1 MDRGIVGRDQEI
13 ATAEAFL
20 DSLSEGAAGLLI
32 EGDVGIGKTAL
43 WRHLLESAEARG
55 YRVLRCI
62 GDRAEAR
69 LSFLGLIDLLVEVG
83 DEELG
88 RLRPLQRAALD
99 VALVRHGPGPRRVPD
114 AKTVALGAHSV
125 LVSLAEAGPV
135 LLAIDDVQWL
145 DKATAFVLAFV
156 AKRIGGHRIG
166 VVATV
171 RGPHTSSDPLG
182 LDRALGPERVQWLH
196 LGPLSVGALGV
207 LLETRLGH
215 RHPMPVLVRLAEVS
229 GGNPLFALE
238 VAQALGPAPVLDP
251 GAPLPVPESLREL
264 LVRQVT
270 KLPSE
275 GRLALLA
282 AAALSHPRSDVVEA
296 ASSVAGL
303 AAAEE
308 AGLLR
313 QEGDRVVF
321 AHPLYAAVVYRSA
334 SVRRRRAMH
343 ERLAA
348 LAGDS
353 EERARHLALAGKPPD
368 KTIADALDTAAA
380 GARARGAWNA
390 AAELLEL
397 GHRFTPPE
405 QAYLGRSRLVRAAEH
420 HVHAGDRPRARA
432 LLEDVLAAT
441 PSGPLRSEALRLLAE
456 IHQNEDSFEQAE
468 RLLEEALVYAD
479 DPASRVVVLVALA
492 FVSFNR
498 GALDRSDRYA
508 TLARTEAATLGDDGR
523 LAEALAIQA
532 MVDFLS
538 GRGVDW
544 KMVEQ
549 ALALEDPGR
558 LVALPTRPRTVD
570 AALTLFIG
578 RPASAR
584 QKLNALRDA
593 ARESGDE
600 SDLSAVLWWLS
611 SLETA
616 GGNLLAAASLADEGI
631 EVALLTGSESGRA
644 YLLGQRALVHAHL
657 GNIALARADAAE
669 AARICASIGFW
680 QPMLFVGSALGLL
693 ELSLGNPAAAW
704 AAVRDLTENAET
716 RAILEPHLHQ
726 YLPAALEALVALGEF
741 DRAERLLDRF
751 EARAR
756 EVDRTWALAHAARA
770 RGQLGAARGD
780 LEGAEAHLRSALSSF
795 NRLMM
800 PFPAARTLLVLGQVK
815 RRRRQRRAAREALE
829 EALGIFEGQGAV
841 LWAERCRAELG
852 VITSRHEPGT
862 LTAAEQRVVEL
873 AAEGHP
879 NKEIAGRLF
888 LSVHTVE
895 LHLSHA
901 YAKLGVRSRAELAHR
916 MTTRL

>member
-1 MDRGIVGRDQEI
+1 MDTGIIGRDQEI

-20 DSLSEGAAGLLI
+20 ESLSEGAAGLLI

-43 WRHLLESAEARG
+43 WRHLLESAGARG
-55 YRVLRCI
+55 YRVLRCV
-62 GDRAEAR
+62 GDQAEAK
-69 LSFLGLIDLLVEVG
+69 LSFVGLIDLLMDVG
-83 DEELG
+83 HEELG
-88 RLRPLQRAALD
+88 RLPPLQREALD
-99 VALVRHGPGPRRVPD
+99 VALVRRAPGPERAPD
-114 AKTVALGAHSV
+114 AKTIALGAHSI
-125 LVSLAEAGPV
+125 LVGLAEDGPV

-145 DKATAFVLAFV
+145 DGATAFVLGFV
-156 AKRIGGHRIG
+156 ARRIVGHRIG
-166 VVATV
+166 VLATV
-171 RGPHTSSDPLG
+171 RAPRTSSELLG
-182 LDRALGPERVQWLH
+182 LDRVLGSERLRWLH
-196 LGPLSVGALGV
+196 VGPLGVGALGA

-215 RHPMPVLVRLAEVS
+215 RYPRPVLVRLAEVS

-251 GAPLPVPESLREL
+251 GAPLPVPESLGEL
-264 LVRQVT
+264 LVGQVT
-270 KLPSE
+270 NLSPE
-275 GRLALLA
+275 GRRALLA
-282 AAALSHPRSDVVEA
+282 AAALSHPRSEVVET

-321 AHPLYAAVVYRSA
+321 AHPLYAAVVYRLA

-353 EERARHLALAGKPPD
+353 EERARHLALAARPPNA
-368 KTIADALDTAAA
+368 TIAHALDTAAA

-397 GHRFTPPE
+397 SHRFTPPE
-405 QAYLGRSRLVRAAEH
+405 RAQEARSRLVRAAEH

-432 LLEDVLAAT
+432 LLEDVLAST
-441 PSGPLRSEALRLLAE
+441 PAGALRSEALRLLAE
-456 IHQNEDSFEQAE
+456 VHQNEDSFEQAE
-468 RLLEEALVYAD
+468 QLLEEALVHAR
-479 DPASRVVVLVALA
+479 DPASRVAVLVALA
-492 FVSFNR
+492 FVSFNV
-498 GALDRSDRYA
+498 GALDRSDRHA
-508 TLARTEAATLGDDGR
+508 TMARTEAATLGDDGL

-538 GRGVDW
+538 GRGVDG
-544 KMVEQ
+544 KMLER

-558 LVALPTRPRTVD
+558 LVALTTRPRTVD
-570 AALTLFIG
+570 AALTLFVG
-578 RPASAR
+578 RPEAAR

-611 SLETA
+611 SLETV
-616 GGNLLAAASLADEGI
+616 GGNFRAAASLADEGI
-631 EVALLTGSESGRA
+631 DFARLTGSESGRA
-644 YLLGQRALVHAHL
+644 YLIGQRALVHAHL
-657 GNIALARADAAE
+657 GDVALARADAAE

-704 AAVRDLTENAET
+704 AAVRQLTEDAET
-716 RAILEPHLHQ
+716 KTILEPHLHQ
-726 YLPAALEALVALGEF
+726 YLPAALEALIALGEL
-741 DRAERLLDRF
+741 DRAERLVDRF
-751 EARAR
+751 ETRAR
-756 EVDRTWALAHAARA
+756 ELDRTWALAHAARA
-770 RGQLGAARGD
+770 RGQLCAARGD
-780 LEGAEAHLRSALSSF
+780 PEGAETHLRSALASF
-795 NRLMM
+795 NRLGM
-800 PFPAARTLLVLGQVK
+800 PFPAARTLLALGQVK
-815 RRRRQRRAAREALE
+815 RRRRQKRAAREAVE
-829 EALGIFEGQGAV
+829 EALGMFEGQGAV
-841 LWAERCRAELG
+841 VWAQRCRAELE
-852 VITSRHEPGT
+852 VLTSRREPGA
-862 LTAAEQRVVEL
+862 LTPAEERVVDL

-879 NKEIAGRLF
+879 NKEIAARLF

-895 LHLSHA
+895 LHLTHA

-916 MTTRL
+916 MTTRP

>member
-1 MDRGIVGRDQEI
+1 MDSDIVGRDQEI

-20 DSLSEGAAGLLI
+20 NSLPEGAAGLLI

-55 YRVLRCI
+55 YRVLRCV

-88 RLRPLQRAALD
+88 RLRPLQRGALD
-99 VALVRHGPGPRRVPD
+99 VALVRHGPGPGRAPD
-114 AKTVALGAHSV
+114 AKTIALGARSV
-125 LVSLAEAGPV
+125 LVALAEAGPV

-156 AKRIGGHRIG
+156 AKRIAGHRIG

-182 LDRALGPERVQWLH
+182 LDRALGSERVQWLH
-196 LGPLSVGALGV
+196 VGPLSVGALGV

-215 RHPMPVLVRLAEVS
+215 RHPRPVLARLAEVS

-264 LVRQVT
+264 LVGQVT

-275 GRLALLA
+275 GRRALLA
-282 AAALSHPRSDVVEA
+282 AAALSHPRSGVVEA

-348 LAGDS
+348 LAGDL

-405 QAYLGRSRLVRAAEH
+405 QVNEGRSRLVRAAEH

-432 LLEDVLAAT
+432 LLEDVLAST
-441 PSGPLRSEALRLLAE
+441 PAGALRSEALRLLAE
-456 IHQNEDSFEQAE
+456 VHQNEDSFEQAE
-468 RLLEEALVYAD
+468 RLLEEALVHAD
-479 DPASRVVVLVALA
+479 DPASRVAVLIALA
-492 FVSFNR
+492 FVSFNV
-498 GALDRSDRYA
+498 GALDRADGHASR
-508 TLARTEAATLGDDGR
+508 ARVEAASLGDDAL

-558 LVALPTRPRTVD
+558 LVALTTRPRTVD

-578 RPASAR
+578 HPAAAR

-644 YLLGQRALVHAHL
+644 YLIGQRALVHAHL
-657 GNIALARADAAE
+657 GDVALARADAAE

-704 AAVRDLTENAET
+704 TAVRQLTEDAET
-716 RAILEPHLHQ
+716 RTILEPHLHQ
-726 YLPAALEALVALGEF
+726 YLPAALEALIALGEL
-741 DRAERLLDRF
+741 DRAERLLDQF

-770 RGQLGAARGD
+770 RGQLCAARGD
-780 LEGAEAHLRSALSSF
+780 LEGAEAHLRSALGSF
-795 NRLMM
+795 NQLGM
-800 PFPAARTLLVLGQVK
+800 PFPAARTLLTLGQVK
-815 RRRRQRRAAREALE
+815 RRRRQRRAAREAIE
-829 EALGIFEGQGAV
+829 EALGMFEGRGAV
-841 LWAERCRAELG
+841 LWAERCRAELE
-852 VITSRHEPGT
+852 VTPSRREPGA

-879 NKEIAGRLF
+879 NKEIAARLF

-901 YAKLGVRSRAELAHR
+901 YSKLGVRSRAELAHR